1 MAAPVVWLLSGHK
14 LSLENTLNKFFKSSG
29 QLFKVPTRSA
39 DGPARQN
46 IKAAIFVHLNNR
58 VRADFYRLYGA
69 EEQLE
74 KWCGQRLSGSDRT
87 ALKVPDTKE
96 LRKVFSVPR
105 KQHNG
110 EKFAVVQALGM
121 VLYDWLNEIG
131 VKGAILLSDPTVS
144 GKETLR
150 ELKHLFWTNPT
161 RVRKGR
167 KDAREKTS
175 QATKLRE
182 HRYTKRVTA

>member
-1 MAAPVVWLLSGHK
+1 M
-14 LSLENTLNKFFKSSG
+14 
-29 QLFKVPTRSA
+29 
-39 DGPARQN
+39 
-46 IKAAIFVHLNNR
+46 HLNNR
-58 VRADFYRLYGA
+58 VRADFYRFYGV

-110 EKFAVVQALGM
+110 EKFAAVQALGM

-150 ELKHLFWTNPT
+150 ELKHLFRTNPT

-167 KDAREKTS
+167 KDA
-175 QATKLRE
+175 
-182 HRYTKRVTA
+182 